1 MWRVR
6 GFSIQG
12 YAHLTEG
19 TPCQDAYRQA
29 TVGTSALLAVAD
41 GAGSRPRSA
50 EGAAILVSVTIDVLT
65 AMVKAPGDPADAHQL
80 KARLGQAYQWIR
92 DQFIKQVTALAGQG
106 QAGEFAA
113 TLIAAVVTDGLLG
126 IIQVGDGFAVSRT
139 RNQHGTTRLHL
150 LTQPTVVGQ
159 YSNETVF
166 ITSPGASPVIS
177 CFVDDSITGVLLST
191 DGLMPAALAY
201 ERGQPETVNEDF
213 AGRVLG
219 HLDADG
225 RDPRLIVRTM
235 LSDGVVG
242 LTGDDLTLLAAVRA

>member
-50 EGAAILVSVTIDVLT
+50 EAGLQLVRV
-65 AMVKAPGDPADAHQL
+65 
-80 KARLGQAYQWIR
+80 GQAYQWIR

>member
-139 RNQHGTTRLHL
+139 RNQHGTTHLHL
-150 LTQPTVVGQ
+150 LTQKGIYIIENANLEELARDRC
-159 YSNETVF
+159 YSFAF
-166 ITSPGASPVIS
+166 IGVPLKFQGATASP
-177 CFVDDSITGVLLST
+177 LRPL
-191 DGLMPAALAY
+191 AL
-201 ERGQPETVNEDF
+201 V
-213 AGRVLG
+213 
-219 HLDADG
+219 
-225 RDPRLIVRTM
+225 
-235 LSDGVVG
+235 
-242 LTGDDLTLLAAVRA
+242 